1 MKTKSAINN
10 SFSTV
15 LELKQGVPQPS
26 IVGPLFQYPYSG
38 FSFTSS
44 MRGKLQATQ
53 ITQHRTDADVTTNIN
68 LDIISNSKLEKLL
81 GVTIDESIY

>member
-26 IVGPLFQYPYSG
+26 IVGPLFSISI
-38 FSFTSS
+38 FWICFTSS

-68 LDIISNSKLEKLL
+68 LDIISNSKLGKLL